1 MNKKRLSVVMAGA
14 MLASSV
20 APVMA
25 AEATTEATKV
35 SANEL
40 GLLQEEVREII
51 ENAPKFA
58 NEAENAP
65 LGKEDVRNQ
74 SIYVVV
80 INGKVQ
86 PQLTAN
92 ASTQTWQDAFNA
104 LKVGNTVQV
113 YDRGSKEVDGKYY
126 HYETK
131 KSNNV
136 YDANEIKKLA
146 EDLKKLETP
155 EATTKTVIKN
165 VELNNYS
172 VDGKKQ
178 VVIEFYDDVAIPGL
192 EIPKTMT
199 IKEGDKEIVWENNQH
214 AAAHGLTKLPKI
226 WTNESHTTTN
236 VLSKWTK
243 AKEFFGF
250 VLDETVNTTPTE
262 IATKVVKDYVITP
275 GGYNYDVADLY
286 DGLFLTD
293 AGKEF
298 LGTVKDGVAAGRRVT
313 VVINNDGAIE
323 GVNYYKVDAKRSEA
337 NIKKAEN
344 DIKGNLKKYKETYRF
359 EVKLAA
365 KDQLKAETYVI
376 SGKDKDEVARLASW
390 MLRPQARVDKFEGS
404 NRYETAALIAREYA
418 GLTRDSVH
426 EKNTDL
432 NIKGEVNIVLVNGDK
447 LVDGLAA
454 APLAAVKANT
464 VKGKST
470 SAPVLL
476 TYADRLPKET
486 KAYLREV
493 LSNIALGD
501 VPNVTINLVGGETV
515 LTKDL
520 ERELKAIGFHG
531 FTVERFGG
539 DNREET
545 SIEVAKEVAKESP
558 SNEAFVVGANGE
570 ADAMSIASVA
580 ATQQTPI
587 VVAKNGGISEDG
599 LYAVR
604 DKDVTIVGGKT
615 VVTSSEEKE
624 IRTEAK
630 SVNRLQ
636 GANRKAT
643 NAKVIEKYYK
653 TTANNQGNNVGF
665 VDAVGH
671 AQNVIVAKD
680 GQNRPIDLV
689 DALAAANMA
698 SEKKAPIV
706 LATKALSKEQET
718 VIKSHAK
725 DAYGLYQVGIGV
737 ERPVMKTIAKMLN
750 LTNRNTK

>member
-146 EDLKKLETP
+146 EDLEKLETP
-155 EATTKTVIKN
+155 EATPKTVIKN

-178 VVIEFYDDVAIPGL
+178 VVIEFYDDVEIPGL

-199 IKEGDKEIVWENNQH
+199 IKEGDKEIVWETSQY
-214 AAAHGLTKLPKI
+214 AANHGLTKLPKI

-243 AKEFFGF
+243 ATEFFGF
-250 VLDETVNTTPTE
+250 VLDKTVNTTPTE

-313 VVINNDGAIE
+313 VVINNDGTTE

-404 NRYETAALIAREYA
+404 NRYETAVLLAKEYA
-418 GLTRDSVH
+418 GLTRDS
-426 EKNTDL
+426 L
-432 NIKGEVNIVLVNGDK
+432 NLKDNGKYNEVTGDVNIVLVNGEA

-454 APLAAVKANT
+454 APLAAKKANT
-464 VKGKST
+464 VNKKST

-515 LTKDL
+515 LTESL
-520 ERELKAIGFHG
+520 EKELKAIGFHG
-531 FTVERFGG
+531 FKVERFGG

-545 SIEVAKEVAKESP
+545 SLEVAKEIGGTK
-558 SNEAFVVGANGE
+558 AFVVGGEGE

-587 VVAKNGGISEDG
+587 IVAKKGGISEDG
-599 LYAVR
+599 IYEVR
-604 DKDVTIVGGKT
+604 DKDVMIVGGKT
-615 VVTSSEEKE
+615 VVTLAEENE

-630 SVNRLQ
+630 SVNRIQ

-643 NAKVIEKYYK
+643 NAEVIKRYYNEAGF
-653 TTANNQGNNVGF
+653 ANGVGN
-665 VDAVGH
+665 

-680 GQNRPIDLV
+680 GQRREIDLV

-706 LATKALSKEQET
+706 LATNKLSKEQEAA
-718 VIKSHAK
+718 IKSYAN
-725 DAYGLYQVGIGV
+725 DAYGLFQVGGQV
-737 ERPVMKTIAKMLN
+737 ERSVVKTIAKMLN

>member
-40 GLLQEEVREII
+40 GLLQEEIRDLV
-51 ENAPKFA
+51 ENNRFA
-58 NEAENAP
+58 NEAANKN
-65 LGKEDVRNQ
+65 GSVDVRNQ
-74 SIYVVV
+74 SIYSVVV
-80 INGKVQ
+80 NDIKQEKLVAGAKTEEWQKVFNG
-86 PQLTAN
+86 LR
-92 ASTQTWQDAFNA
+92 
-104 LKVGNTVQV
+104 VGDTVKV

-126 HYETK
+126 HFETTSK
-131 KSNNV
+131 ADV
-136 YDANEIKKLA
+136 YDKTSLADLYRKLSKIKA
-146 EDLKKLETP
+146 
-155 EATTKTVIKN
+155 A
-165 VELNNYS
+165 
-172 VDGKKQ
+172 GG
-178 VVIEFYDDVAIPGL
+178 VIEDVNYNEFNEKELILKLNDAVTIPGL
-192 EIPKTMT
+192 ESEKTLS
-199 IKEGDKEIVWENNQH
+199 IKEGDKKIVFKKNSNFAGSHQGLDEFPVFNHVDGREEI
-214 AAAHGLTKLPKI
+214 LTI
-226 WTNESHTTTN
+226 WTKPE
-236 VLSKWTK
+236 
-243 AKEFFGF
+243 EFNGF
-250 VLDETVNTTPTE
+250 VVNEELTPS
-262 IATKVVKDYVITP
+262 TKPIPSKLFKEYKIVP
-275 GGYNYDVADLY
+275 GGYNFDISDLY

-293 AGKEF
+293 KGNEF
-298 LGTVKDGVAAGRRVT
+298 FGTIKDNVASGRTVT
-313 VVINNDGAIE
+313 VAIKDKKGSDKGILKNVGNYTEAKVI
-323 GVNYYKVDAKRSEA
+323 EA
-337 NIKKAEN
+337 EETFKNSLQADKN
-344 DIKGNLKKYKETYRF
+344 GNYRF
-359 EVKLAA
+359 EVRFAA
-365 KDQLKAETYVI
+365 KDELKAETYTVT
-376 SGKDKDEVARLASW
+376 GKDKDELARLASW
-390 MLRPQARVDKFEGS
+390 MLRPQARVDKFEGA
-404 NRYETAALIAREYA
+404 NRYETAALIAKEYA
-418 GLTRDSVH
+418 GLTRDS
-426 EKNTDL
+426 L
-432 NIKGEVNIVLVNGDK
+432 NSKDKGKYNEIKGDVNIVLVNGNQ

-454 APLAAVKANT
+454 APLAATKTNNVN
-464 VKGKST
+464 GKKT

-476 TYADRLPKET
+476 TEADRLPRET

-531 FTVERFGG
+531 FKVERFGG

-545 SIEVAKEVAKESP
+545 SLEVAKEIGGTK
-558 SNEAFVVGANGE
+558 AFVVGGEGE

-580 ATQQTPI
+580 ATQKTPI
-587 VVAKNGGISEDG
+587 IVAKKGGISEDG
-599 LYAVR
+599 IYEVR
-604 DKDVTIVGGKT
+604 DKDVMIVGGKT
-615 VVTSSEEKE
+615 VVTLAEENE

-630 SVNRLQ
+630 SVNRIQ

-643 NAKVIEKYYK
+643 NAAVIEKYYR
-653 TTANNQGNNVGF
+653 TTGNAGFAN
-665 VDAVGH
+665 AVGS

-725 DAYGLYQVGIGV
+725 DAYGLFQVGGQV
-737 ERPVMKTIAKMLN
+737 ERPVMKKIAIMLN